1 MGTQVSGG
9 VVVNQAAMTTSV
21 NSLKTTVS
29 EVRTAAKN
37 VASNGWAGGNG
48 SEAGRSYAA
57 QGVRIS
63 QGIDRVVTWLKVWTT
78 ATEATADAIG
88 KATVEFTDVD
98 KNTARALDQ
107 TAAK

>member
-9 VVVNQAAMTTSV
+9 VVVDKTAMDKSV
-21 NSLKTTVS
+21 SSLRATVT

-37 VASNGWAGGNG
+37 VANNDWGDGT
-48 SEAGRSYAA
+48 EAGRAYAA

-63 QGIDRVVTWLKVWTT
+63 QGLDRAVTWLRVWTT
-78 ATEATADAIG
+78 SVEATADAIG
-88 KATVEFTDVD
+88 KATVEYAEVD

-107 TAAK
+107 AAAK